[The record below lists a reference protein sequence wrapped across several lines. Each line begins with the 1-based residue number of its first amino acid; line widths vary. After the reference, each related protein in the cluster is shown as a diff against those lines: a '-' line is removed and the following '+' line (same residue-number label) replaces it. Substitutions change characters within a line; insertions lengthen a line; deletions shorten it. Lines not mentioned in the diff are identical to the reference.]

1 MKEKIARYIIELQKK
16 KKARKDL
23 EFSEFLVWLLLLAAS
38 KIYFS
43 LNFLKWLLYKKEI
56 LKPKRTAIFT
66 VSVGNIKVGGTGKS
80 PLVIKIASEFLNR
93 SIKTAVIN
101 RGYMGPS
108 KKLNIISDGVSLK
121 KDIGECSDEAFMEA
135 LALLGGVNRGLG
147 AQIREKSKSSGNY
160 LTFGEN
166 KLSAIFGARVMTS
179 KERVDSIEYLEKI
192 GFEGAAVLDDAFQYY
207 RLIKDVNIVVLEH
220 NDPFGNGMT
229 FPAGMLRDR
238 FSRLAEADIAV
249 ISKCPS
255 PGAARGEKYAHI
267 VSTLKKQGFSG
278 EIYASGITVTGAYS
292 ENAAEFRSFNE
303 FRGSRVFLFAGIA
316 DNASFFS
323 SMQKTAVENGFELFC
338 EGFLDHK
345 QYGADCQ
352 AEILRKAA
360 ALGAD
365 HIMTTFKDVVK
376 LKKEIFSGV
385 SLNSV
390 SFDLWISEEKAF
402 FSSIISRYAAKTEAA
417 QNEKI

>member
-1 MKEKIARYIIELQKK
+1 MKEKIARYITEIHKK
-16 KKARKDL
+16 KKARKNL
-23 EFSEFLVWLLLLAAS
+23 EFIEFLAWILMLAAS
-38 KIYFS
+38 GIYFS

-56 LKPKRTAIFT
+56 LKPARTGIFT

-80 PLVIKIASEFLNR
+80 PLVIRIASEFLKR

-101 RGYMGPS
+101 RGYLGPS

-147 AQIREKSKSSGNY
+147 GPLREKSRSSGNY
-160 LTFGEN
+160 ATFGEN
-166 KLSAIFGARVMTS
+166 KLSTLFGARVMTS
-179 KERVDSIEYLEKI
+179 KERVDSIAYLESI
-192 GFEGAAVLDDAFQYY
+192 DFEGVAVLDDAFQYY
-207 RLIKDVNIVVLEH
+207 RLIKDVNIVVLDY
-220 NDPFGNGMT
+220 NDPFSNGMT

-238 FSRLAEADIAV
+238 LSRLSEADIVV

-255 PGAARGEKYAHI
+255 PEAARGEKYARI
-267 VSTLKKQGFSG
+267 ISTLKKHGFSG

-292 ENAAEFRSFNE
+292 ENAASLKSFNE
-303 FRGSRVFLFAGIA
+303 FRGSRVFLFSAIA

-323 SMQKTAVENGFELFC
+323 SMQKRASENGFELFC

-345 QYGADCQ
+345 DYSLNCQ
-352 AEILRKAA
+352 AEILKKAR

-376 LKKEIFSGV
+376 LKKEIFSNF

-390 SFDLWISEEKAF
+390 SFDLWITEEDAL
-402 FSSIISRYAAKTEAA
+402 FSSLLYRRNLKMEAA
-417 QNEKI
+417 EK